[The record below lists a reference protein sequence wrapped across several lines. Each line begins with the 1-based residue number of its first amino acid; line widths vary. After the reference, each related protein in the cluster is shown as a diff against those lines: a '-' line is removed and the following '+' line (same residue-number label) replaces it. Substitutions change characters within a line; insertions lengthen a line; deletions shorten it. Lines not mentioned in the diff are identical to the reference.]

1 MTKPNKE
8 KRDGNKS
15 SSVLFVLGYDDQQK
29 PRGARFVDAD
39 ASLVAKAAQLMD
51 LNVYEAKN
59 GELADLVKKLPV
71 GRLYSIGKGFVPN
84 IRPTLYSAIVAAL
97 AITPGAARGKT
108 EDLPTVASGLPKT
121 WDDVGPGHLV
131 IVQESA
137 ENGWWEAI
145 CIKRDGDMLT
155 LRFRDYPKL
164 PKFARHKTAVA
175 LICPEPG

>member
-1 MTKPNKE
+1 MTKSTKGNGN
-8 KRDGNKS
+8 GNKS
-15 SSVLFVLGYDDQQK
+15 TSALFVLGYDDQQK
-29 PRGARFVDAD
+29 PRGARFVDAN

-51 LNVYEAKN
+51 LNVYEAADDD
-59 GELADLVKKLPV
+59 LADLAQKLPV
-71 GRLYSIGKGFVPN
+71 GRLYSTGKGFVPN
-84 IRPTLYSAIVAAL
+84 IRQTLYSEIVAAL
-97 AITPGAARGKT
+97 AITPGAARSAA

-121 WDDVGPGHLV
+121 WDEIGAGHLV
-131 IVQESA
+131 IAQESA

-145 CIKRDGDMLT
+145 CIRRDGDMLT